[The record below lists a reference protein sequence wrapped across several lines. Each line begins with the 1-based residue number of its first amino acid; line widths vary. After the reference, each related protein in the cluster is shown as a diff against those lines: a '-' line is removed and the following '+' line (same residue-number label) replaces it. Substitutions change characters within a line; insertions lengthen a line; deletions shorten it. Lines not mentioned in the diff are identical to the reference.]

1 MSIQRP
7 NGPAGSYF
15 ASLGVSTEVLQQVLN
30 AALSRGGD
38 DCDLYFEHVNST
50 SVSLTDGKVNQASTH
65 VSLGMGVRVRMG
77 DQVGYAYSEDLSPKA
92 LQTAARTA
100 AGIANSAVQRKVATP
115 VAIDLPNHYPVAL
128 PWDDVGI
135 QHRVELVR
143 KWEKAAFEADEQVQ
157 RVEVSLADAAKVIMV
172 VRPDGRLVE
181 DWRPMT
187 RASVRCTAEGL
198 GADGAMVRES
208 SGYNVAGRAGLEFLD
223 DDRQERLVNEAVART
238 VFLLDAI
245 SPSPG
250 EMPVVLAAGPSA
262 ILLHEAIGHGMEAD
276 FNRKRISIYAD
287 KMNQNIAND
296 QVTIVDDGTID
307 GARGSLNIDDEG
319 NRTERTV
326 LVENG
331 ILRSYMHDELSA
343 SHYGIKPTGSGRR
356 QSFRH
361 APLPRMRSTVMEPGP
376 HDPQEII
383 ESVDQ
388 GIYCV
393 SFANGAV
400 HIGGGDFSF
409 YMKTGYLI
417 ENGKLTKPIKDV
429 NIIGN
434 GPEALARIDMVGN
447 DLEIDEGGWTC
458 GKDGQSVPVSQ
469 GMPTVRVSSL
479 VVGGEQA

>member
-15 ASLGVSTEVLQQVLN
+15 ASLGVTTEVLQGVLN
-30 AALSRGGD
+30 EALSRGGD

-77 DQVGYAYSEDLSPKA
+77 DQVGYAYSEDLSPSA
-92 LQTAARTA
+92 LRNAAKTA
-100 AGIANSAVQRKVATP
+100 AGIANSASQRKVATP
-115 VAIDLPNHYPVAL
+115 VAIDLPNHYPVTL

-143 KWEKAAFEADEQVQ
+143 KWEKAAFEKDERIQ
-157 RVEVSLADAAKVIMV
+157 RVEVSLSDAAKVIMV

-187 RASVRCTAEGL
+187 RASVRCTAEAVGL
-198 GADGAMVRES
+198 DGAVVRES
-208 SGYNVAGRAGLEFLD
+208 SGYNIAGRSGLEFLD
-223 DDRQERLVNEAVART
+223 EDRQERLIDEAVDRT
-238 VFLLDAI
+238 TFLLDAT

-287 KMNQNIAND
+287 KMNQSIAND

-307 GARGSLNIDDEG
+307 GARGSINVDDEG
-319 NRTERTV
+319 NHTERTV
-326 LVENG
+326 LVQNG

-343 SHYGIKPTGSGRR
+343 KHYGLQPTGSGRR

-383 ESVDQ
+383 ESVKN

-409 YMKTGYLI
+409 YMKTGYRI
-417 ENGKLTKPIKDV
+417 ENGKLTQPIKDV

-447 DLEIDEGGWTC
+447 DLKIDEGGWTC

>member
-7 NGPAGSYF
+7 SGPPGSYF
-15 ASLGVSTEVLQQVLN
+15 ASLGVTSEVLQTVLT

-38 DCDLYFEHVNST
+38 DCDLYFEHVSST

-65 VSLGMGVRVRMG
+65 VSLGMGVRVRIG
-77 DQVGYAYSEDLSPKA
+77 DQVGYAYSEDLSPDA
-92 LQTAARTA
+92 LRSAAKTA
-100 AGIANSAVQRKVATP
+100 AGIANAATQRKVATP
-115 VAIDLPNHYPVAL
+115 VGMGLPNHYPVSM

-135 QHRVELVR
+135 QHRVQLVR
-143 KWEKAAFEADEQVQ
+143 KWEKAAFDKDERIQ
-157 RVEVSLADAAKVIMV
+157 RVEVSLSDAAKVVMI
-172 VRPDGRLVE
+172 VRPDGRLIE

-187 RASVRCTAEGL
+187 RASVRCTAEGP
-198 GADGAMVRES
+198 GPDGSTVRES
-208 SGYNVAGRAGLEFLD
+208 NGYNVAGRSGLEFLD
-223 DDRQERLVNEAVART
+223 EDRQTRLVDEAVERT
-238 VFLLDAI
+238 LFLLGAT
-245 SPSPG
+245 SPNPG

-276 FNRKRISIYAD
+276 FNRKRISIYAES
-287 KMNQNIAND
+287 MNKSIAND

-307 GARGSLNIDDEG
+307 GARGSINVDDEG
-319 NRTERTV
+319 NKTERTV

-343 SHYGIKPTGSGRR
+343 AHYGIQPTGSGRR

-361 APLPRMRSTVMEPGP
+361 APLPRMRSTIMEPGP
-376 HDPQEII
+376 HDPEEII
-383 ESVDQ
+383 SSVDN

-447 DLEIDEGGWTC
+447 DLVIDEGGWTC

>member
-1 MSIQRP
+1 MSIQKP
-7 NGPAGSYF
+7 TGPTGTYF
-15 ASLGVSTEVLQQVLN
+15 ASLGVTSEVLHSVLK

-38 DCDLYFEHVNST
+38 NCDLYFEHSSST
-50 SVSLTDGKVNQASTH
+50 SVVLTDGKVNQASTN
-65 VSLGMGVRVRMG
+65 VSLGMGVRVRSG
-77 DQVGYAYSEDLSPKA
+77 EQVGYAYSENLSPEA
-92 LQTAARTA
+92 LRSAARTA
-100 AGIANSAVQRKVATP
+100 AGIAQAIAPQTIPTPAP
-115 VAIDLPNHYPVAL
+115 VALPNHYPVL
-128 PWDDVGI
+128 QPWDDVDI
-135 QHRVELVR
+135 SARVSMVR
-143 KWEKAAFEADEQVQ
+143 KWEQAAFARDERIK
-157 RVEVSLADAAKVIMV
+157 RVEVSLSDAAKVVMI
-172 VRPDGRLVE
+172 VRPDGRLIE

-198 GADGAMVRES
+198 GPNGEQVRES
-208 SGYNVAGRAGLEFLD
+208 NGYNIAGRAGLEYFD
-223 DDRQERLVNEAVART
+223 EQRQERLIATAVERT
-238 VFLLDAI
+238 LFLIGAT

-287 KMNQNIAND
+287 KMNASIANE
-296 QVTIVDDGTID
+296 QVTIVDDGTLL
-307 GARGSLNIDDEG
+307 GARGSINVDDEG
-319 NRTERTV
+319 NHTERTV

-361 APLPRMRSTVMEPGP
+361 APMPRMRSTVMEPGP
-376 HDPQEII
+376 HDPDEII
-383 ESVDQ
+383 ASVDK

-393 SFANGAV
+393 SFSNGAV

-409 YMKTGYLI
+409 YMKTGFLI
-417 ENGKLTKPIKDV
+417 ENGKLGAPIKDV

-447 DLEIDEGGWTC
+447 DLVVDEGGWTC

-479 VVGGEQA
+479 VVGGEQ